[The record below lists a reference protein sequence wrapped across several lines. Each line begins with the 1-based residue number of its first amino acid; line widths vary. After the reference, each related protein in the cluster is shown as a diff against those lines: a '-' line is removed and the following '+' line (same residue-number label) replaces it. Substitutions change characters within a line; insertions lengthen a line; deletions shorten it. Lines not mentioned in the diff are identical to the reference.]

1 MIIADKKKKENICE
15 YIIYIYQSEEL
26 LRAFNFNFDDI
37 KEYVLKHITKL
48 NEEEKQQILD
58 WHKELMQLMET
69 EEVMK
74 EGHCSWAQNEID
86 TITSIHEKLLK
97 EDQDYL
103 KIYQNA
109 SPHIENNL
117 KIADGLITNPIQICI
132 NGIFGLLLLRTRGKK
147 VDDQTKEILNTFG
160 DVLSYLA
167 FKYKQQ
173 FY

>member
-1 MIIADKKKKENICE
+1 MIIADKKKEDNICE

-48 NEEEKQQILD
+48 TEEEKEEVLN
-58 WHKELMQLMET
+58 WHKELMKLMES

-74 EGHCSWAQNEID
+74 EGHCSLAQNEID
-86 TITSIHEKLLK
+86 TITTIHEKLLK

-109 SPHIENNL
+109 APHIENNL

>member
-1 MIIADKKKKENICE
+1 MIIADKKKNENICE

-26 LRAFNFNFDDI
+26 LRAFNFNFEDI
-37 KEYVLKHITKL
+37 QEYVLKHITKL
-48 NEEEKQQILD
+48 DEEEKENILN
-58 WHKELMQLMET
+58 WHKELMKLMEQ

-74 EGHCSWAQNEID
+74 EGHCSLAQNEID
-86 TITSIHEKLLK
+86 TITSIHQQLMEKD
-97 EDQDYL
+97 EDYVA
-103 KIYQNA
+103 IYKKA

-147 VDDQTKEILNTFG
+147 IDDMTKEILNTFG

-167 FKYKQQ
+167 YKYKEQ
-173 FY
+173 FS